1 MKIQNLF
8 YLLFLYLIFTLPT
21 AHSQELN
28 RIIVKI
34 DNEIITSY
42 DVKNKILT
50 NLVLAEREINQE
62 NINIF
67 KERSLE
73 NLIHNRLKRIQLAK
87 HNFKRDN
94 KRINNYL
101 NSISRNNIDNLKIK
115 FQNNNINFQSFL
127 DELDIEFRW
136 RNLIYNAYA
145 KKIEINQ
152 NEIKAEAEKLYKNQK
167 KIIEYNLS
175 EIEILIE
182 NEEIIDKKVN
192 EIKNVI
198 NRFSFE
204 DAVVKFSISSSSSN
218 DGKLGWINSN
228 SLSNEI
234 LTLITKMNIGDVSEP
249 VRKGDKI
256 IILKLNDKKLQLHQI
271 LIWILL

>member
-1 MKIQNLF
+1 M
-8 YLLFLYLIFTLPT
+8 
-21 AHSQELN
+21 
-28 RIIVKI
+28 
-34 DNEIITSY
+34 
-42 DVKNKILT
+42 
-50 NLVLAEREINQE
+50 
-62 NINIF
+62 
-67 KERSLE
+67 
-73 NLIHNRLKRIQLAK
+73 
-87 HNFKRDN
+87 NF
-94 KRINNYL
+94 
-101 NSISRNNIDNLKIK
+101 
-115 FQNNNINFQSFL
+115 
-127 DELDIEFRW
+127 IEFIW

-256 IILKLNDKKLQLHQI
+256 IILKLNDKKTSTPSNTNMDTFIKKVSDRKKNELFELYSNSLLSQLRNTKFI
-271 LIWILL
+271 EYYK